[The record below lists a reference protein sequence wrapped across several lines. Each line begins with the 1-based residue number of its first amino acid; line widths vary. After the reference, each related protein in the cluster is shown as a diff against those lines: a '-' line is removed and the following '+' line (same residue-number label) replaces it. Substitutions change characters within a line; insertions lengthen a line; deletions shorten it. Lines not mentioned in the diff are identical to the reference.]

1 MNKHLLFLFVWL
13 LASTPTHAQI
23 ITTVAGG
30 GTAGLGDGGP
40 AIDCTLDNPIG
51 IAVDASGNIY
61 IGDRNH
67 HRIRKISNTGIIT
80 TIAGTGVSG
89 YSGDGGPATN
99 AKIRSP
105 YGVAVDNLGNVYF
118 AQGALEND
126 YVRKISTSGIISTIA
141 GGGTSGL
148 GDDGPATNAVLGP
161 VGVVV
166 DAYENLYISD
176 GFNNRVRKVNT
187 SGIITTVAGGGS
199 VIGDGGPA
207 TNAKMWLPYA
217 IAIDGWGN
225 LYVGEDYGA
234 RVRMITSSGII
245 TTVAGTGSSGY
256 SGDNIPAT
264 IAKVNGPTGVAV
276 DRWGNLYIGDAD
288 NHRIRKVNIDG
299 TIVTIA
305 GTGTA
310 GYSGDGSPAV
320 EAELKT
326 PVGVAI
332 HGATGNLYIADFGNS
347 RIRKVSDVVSVND
360 VDALGS
366 EIGIYPNPTNGTF
379 TINAPTQAL
388 IPIRI
393 TDCLGREVCR
403 QSIMPGSLVTLPAH
417 LPSGVYVVTG
427 VVNGTPFAQQLSV
440 VR

>member
-1 MNKHLLFLFVWL
+1 MNKHLLLLFVWL
-13 LASTPTHAQI
+13 LASTTTHAQI

-30 GTAGLGDGGP
+30 GTVGLGDGGP

-61 IGDRNH
+61 IGDRDH

-99 AKIRSP
+99 AMMSSP
-105 YGVAVDNLGNVYF
+105 YGVAVDNWGNVYLTEGE
-118 AQGALEND
+118 AEGRI
-126 YVRKISTSGIISTIA
+126 RKISLSGIITTVA
-141 GGGTSGL
+141 GGGAVGL
-148 GDDGPATNAVLGP
+148 GDGGPATNATLYP
-161 VGVVV
+161 AGVVV
-166 DAYENLYISD
+166 DGAGNIYITD
-176 GFNNRVRKVNT
+176 AVNNRVRKVNT

-207 TNAKMWLPYA
+207 TAAKMWHPYA

-234 RVRMITSSGII
+234 RVRMITGSGII

-276 DRWGNLYIGDAD
+276 DRFGNVYIGDAD
-288 NHRIRKVNIDG
+288 NHRIRKVDISG
-299 TIVTIA
+299 TIFTVA

-347 RIRKVSDVVSVND
+347 RIRKVTDVVSVND
-360 VDALGS
+360 VDALGM
-366 EIGIYPNPTNGTF
+366 EIGMYPNPTNGTF
-379 TINAPTQAL
+379 TINAPIQAL

-393 TDCLGREVCR
+393 TDCLGREVYY
-403 QSIMPGSLVTLPAH
+403 QSILPGSLVTLPAH
-417 LPSGVYVVTG
+417 IPSGVYVVSG
-427 VVNGTPFAQQLSV
+427 MVNGTPFAKQLSV